1 MDKFYSA
8 TALAVRTI
16 INILFPKTDREKR
29 LESLDLEMLVQRIKI
44 KKTHQSI
51 IGIFPYSDRYVK
63 DALLLLK
70 TQRNERLI
78 NLLAKVV
85 QDCLLEEL
93 AELAFFENFS
103 EPIVIPIPLSP
114 GRLAER
120 GFNQTALLAAAVA
133 KNQMSYFDNILKKS
147 RETKKQSTLTKKDR
161 TINVAGS
168 FFVSNPKAINKK
180 SVILFDDVTT
190 TGSTLLEARRTLL
203 KSGAKKVLCFSVAY
217 A

>member
-1 MDKFYSA
+1 M
-8 TALAVRTI
+8 
-16 INILFPKTDREKR
+16 
-29 LESLDLEMLVQRIKI
+29 EMLVQRIKI